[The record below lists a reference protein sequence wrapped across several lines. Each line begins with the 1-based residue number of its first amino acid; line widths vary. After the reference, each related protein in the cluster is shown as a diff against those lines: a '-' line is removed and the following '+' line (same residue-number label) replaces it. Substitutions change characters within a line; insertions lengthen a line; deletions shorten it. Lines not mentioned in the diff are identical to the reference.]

1 MNRIKEENIIEEATV
16 GYYRILKKLEKV
28 YLPDYINARFGD
40 VLIQDD
46 IIIGKK
52 EQIIDYI
59 NLQIDTA
66 DELFEEEAE
75 NKKIYIE
82 NWKRAFENIKN
93 EPNFSLLM
101 LKKEGEYFK
110 KTFSKELLKEINKIM
125 PDLTEYMDTNEE
137 YRDRCLAGPLGNLGL
152 KIYDELANI
161 CSYTSFSTTDLM
173 LAIEYKD
180 TNSIREFIAEIED
193 YVDELVDDKEAIS
206 EKEHGDII
214 WKANYFQKEL
224 QKYEKENEES
234 EEETI

>member
-16 GYYRILKKLEKV
+16 GYYKILKKLEKI

-66 DELFEEEAE
+66 DELYEENLE
-75 NKKIYIE
+75 KKKTYIE
-82 NWKRAFENIKN
+82 NWKKTLEDIKD
-93 EPNFSLLM
+93 EPSFSLLM
-101 LKKEGEYFK
+101 IKREGEYFK
-110 KTFSKELLKEINKIM
+110 KVISKELLKEIKKIM
-125 PDLTEYMDTNEE
+125 PDLTEYMDINEE
-137 YRDRCLAGPLGNLGL
+137 YRDRCLVGPLGNLGL
-152 KIYDELANI
+152 KIYDEFSNM
-161 CSYTSFSTTDLM
+161 CSYTSFGTTDLM
-173 LAIEYKD
+173 LSIEDGD

-193 YVDELVDDKEAIS
+193 CVDELLDDKEAIS